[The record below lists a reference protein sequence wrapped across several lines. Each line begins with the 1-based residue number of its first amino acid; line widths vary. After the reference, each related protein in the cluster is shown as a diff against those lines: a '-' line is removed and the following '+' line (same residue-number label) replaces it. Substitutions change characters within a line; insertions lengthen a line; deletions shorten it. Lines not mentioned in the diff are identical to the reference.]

1 MIILDMHVVGV
12 FEGLFGRAPRYR
24 LIARGALGNDIF
36 IGK

>member
-1 MIILDMHVVGV
+1 MHVVGV